1 MAYPKMINWSYYQ
14 GSLQDYI
21 EMTFVDDE
29 KTENAIKKLG
39 FIPKLF
45 SGSVPG
51 IYKERI
57 NGYSPRAMS
66 YGKIRRNYQE
76 QYPELE
82 DKYKRIPL
90 TDGTDFNGFVYTVLP
105 YLENNQVI
113 QDKMNEIDSV
123 NKFKFIKK
131 ELFFD
136 KEFVTAFLTFK
147 PTDCFGKEI
156 KVWQDKH
163 LPNFLKNLKLRSK
176 EIYKEL
182 LNYDKVKELDEFLS
196 SKNEKA
202 KVKTLNKD
210 FIKIDEI
217 MFKEDECTAYWT
229 GEVIEVTFNN
239 NKSYN
244 KITIEPPDEMLV
256 IIIDENTVNENTV
269 FWNGSWT

>member
-51 IYKERI
+51 IYKERV

-202 KVKTLNKD
+202 KVKTLNKG

-244 KITIEPPDEMLV
+244 KITIEPTDEMLV

>member
-176 EIYKEL
+176 EVYKEL
-182 LNYDKVKELDEFLS
+182 LNYDKVKELDGFLS

-202 KVKTLNKD
+202 KVKTLNKG
-210 FIKIDEI
+210 FVKIDEI

-244 KITIEPPDEMLV
+244 KITIEPTDEMLV

>member
-1 MAYPKMINWSYYQ
+1 MTYPKMINWSYYQ

-21 EMTFVDDE
+21 EMTFVNDE
-29 KTENAIKKLG
+29 KTENAIKKFG

-51 IYKERI
+51 IYKERV

-76 QYPELE
+76 QYPDLE
-82 DKYKRIPL
+82 DKYKIIPL
-90 TDGTDFNGFVYTVLP
+90 TSGTDFNGFVYTALP
-105 YLENNQVI
+105 YLEDNQVI
-113 QDKMNEIDSV
+113 QDKMKGIDSV

-136 KEFVTAFLTFK
+136 EEFVTAFLNFK
-147 PTDCFGKEI
+147 PVDCFGKEI

-163 LPNFLKNLKLRSK
+163 FPNFLKNLKLRSK

-202 KVKTLNKD
+202 KVKTLNKG

-244 KITIEPPDEMLV
+244 KITIEPTDEMLV

>member
-1 MAYPKMINWSYYQ
+1 MTYPKMINWSYYQ

-51 IYKERI
+51 IYKERV

-66 YGKIRRNYQE
+66 YGKIRRNYQK

-82 DKYKRIPL
+82 DKYKIIPL

-105 YLENNQVI
+105 YLEDNQVI
-113 QDKMNEIDSV
+113 QDKMKEIDTV

-136 KEFVTAFLTFK
+136 EEFVTAFLTFK

-202 KVKTLNKD
+202 KVKTLNKG
-210 FIKIDEI
+210 FVKIDEI

-244 KITIEPPDEMLV
+244 KITIEPTDEMLV
-256 IIIDENTVNENTV
+256 IVIDENTVNENTV

>member
-1 MAYPKMINWSYYQ
+1 MTYPKMINWSYYQ

-21 EMTFVDDE
+21 EMTFVNDE
-29 KTENAIKKLG
+29 KTENAIKKLD

-66 YGKIRRNYQE
+66 YGKIRRNYQK

-82 DKYKRIPL
+82 DKYKIIPL
-90 TDGTDFNGFVYTVLP
+90 TDGTDFNGFVYTILP

-113 QDKMNEIDSV
+113 SDKMKEIDTV

-136 KEFVTAFLTFK
+136 KEFVTAFLNFK
-147 PTDCFGKEI
+147 PVDCFGKEI

-182 LNYDKVKELDEFLS
+182 LNYDKVKELDGFLS

-202 KVKTLNKD
+202 KVRTLNKG
-210 FIKIDEI
+210 FVKIDEI
-217 MFKEDECTAYWT
+217 MFKEDEYTAYWT

-244 KITIEPPDEMLV
+244 KITIEPTDEMLV

-269 FWNGSWT
+269 FWNGSWI

>member
-202 KVKTLNKD
+202 KVKTLNKG

-244 KITIEPPDEMLV
+244 KITIEPTDEMLV
-256 IIIDENTVNENTV
+256 IIIDENTVNENTL

>member
-1 MAYPKMINWSYYQ
+1 MTYPKMINWSYYQ

-21 EMTFVDDE
+21 EMTFVNDE

-76 QYPELE
+76 QYPDLE
-82 DKYKRIPL
+82 DKYKIIPL
-90 TDGTDFNGFVYTVLP
+90 TSGTDFNGFVYTALP
-105 YLENNQVI
+105 YLEDNQVI
-113 QDKMNEIDSV
+113 QDKMKGIDSV

-136 KEFVTAFLTFK
+136 EEFVTAFLNFK
-147 PTDCFGKEI
+147 PVDCFGKEI

-163 LPNFLKNLKLRSK
+163 FPNFLKNLKLRSK

-182 LNYDKVKELDEFLS
+182 LNYDKVKELDGFLS

-202 KVKTLNKD
+202 KVKTLNKG
-210 FIKIDEI
+210 FVKIDEI

-244 KITIEPPDEMLV
+244 KITIEPTDEMLV
-256 IIIDENTVNENTV
+256 VIIDENTVNENTV

>member
-202 KVKTLNKD
+202 KVKTLNKG
-210 FIKIDEI
+210 FVKIDEI
-217 MFKEDECTAYWT
+217 MFKEDECTAYWN

-239 NKSYN
+239 KKSYN
-244 KITIEPPDEMLV
+244 KITIEPTDEMLV

>member
-1 MAYPKMINWSYYQ
+1 MTYPKMINWSYYQ

-21 EMTFVDDE
+21 EITFVDDK

-45 SGSVPG
+45 SGGVPG
-51 IYKERI
+51 IRKELV

-82 DKYKRIPL
+82 DKYKIIPL
-90 TDGTDFNGFVYTVLP
+90 TDGTDFNSFVYTVLP
-105 YLENNQVI
+105 YLEDNQVI
-113 QDKMNEIDSV
+113 QDKMKVIDAV

-136 KEFVTAFLTFK
+136 KEFVNALLTNK

-156 KVWQDKH
+156 KEWQDRK

-182 LNYDKVKELDEFLS
+182 LNYDKVKELDGFLS

-202 KVKTLNKD
+202 KVKTLNKG
-210 FIKIDEI
+210 FVKIDEI

-244 KITIEPPDEMLV
+244 KITIEPTDEMLV

>member
-1 MAYPKMINWSYYQ
+1 MTYPKMINWSYYQ

-21 EMTFVDDE
+21 EMTFVNDE

-66 YGKIRRNYQE
+66 YGKIRRNYQK

-82 DKYKRIPL
+82 DKYKIIPL

-105 YLENNQVI
+105 YLEDNQVI
-113 QDKMNEIDSV
+113 QDKMKVIDSV

-136 KEFVTAFLTFK
+136 EEFVTAFLNFK
-147 PTDCFGKEI
+147 PVDCFGKEI

-163 LPNFLKNLKLRSK
+163 FPNFLKNLKLRSK

-182 LNYDKVKELDEFLS
+182 LNYDKVKELDGFLS

-202 KVKTLNKD
+202 KVKTLNKG

-244 KITIEPPDEMLV
+244 KITIEPTDEMLV

>member
-113 QDKMNEIDSV
+113 QDKMKEIDTV

-136 KEFVTAFLTFK
+136 EEFVTAFLTFK
-147 PTDCFGKEI
+147 PIDCFGKEI

-182 LNYDKVKELDEFLS
+182 LNYDKVKELDGFLS

-202 KVKTLNKD
+202 KVKTLNKG
-210 FIKIDEI
+210 FVKIDEI
-217 MFKEDECTAYWT
+217 MFKEDECTAYWN
-229 GEVIEVTFNN
+229 GEVIEVTFKN

-244 KITIEPPDEMLV
+244 KIIIEPTDEMLV
-256 IIIDENTVNENTV
+256 VIIDENTVNENTV